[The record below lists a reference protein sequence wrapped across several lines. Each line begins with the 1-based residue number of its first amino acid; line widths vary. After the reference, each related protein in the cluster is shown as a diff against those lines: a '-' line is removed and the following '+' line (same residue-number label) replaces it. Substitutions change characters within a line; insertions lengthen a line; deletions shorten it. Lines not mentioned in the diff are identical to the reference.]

1 MHLFT
6 ITESYSCEECP
17 VLADKDAVIEACI
30 NIISNAIKYSD
41 SGKSLQIS
49 LRTCDDMAML
59 SFRDN
64 GIGIPDEKLT
74 EIFEPYTRVKSN
86 AAVRAKGTGLGLTIV
101 NHIMTAHKG
110 RIEVQSKVGEGST
123 FSLIFPLYKN

>member
-1 MHLFT
+1 M
-6 ITESYSCEECP
+6 
-17 VLADKDAVIEACI
+17 V
-30 NIISNAIKYSD
+30 
-41 SGKSLQIS
+41 
-49 LRTCDDMAML
+49 ML

-64 GIGIPDEKLT
+64 GIGIPDEKMT